1 MKLYVNMKNKN
12 VRSSIVITTFIN
24 VSIISRPRSI
34 NHYFIKK
41 KLYQNI
47 RYVKNTIQILYI
59 IITHAFQEI
68 LFSSQLSIHNIS
80 FDKAREVPKKGTVA
94 NPK

>member
-12 VRSSIVITTFIN
+12 VRSSIVIITFIN
-24 VSIISRPRSI
+24 VLIISI

-47 RYVKNTIQILYI
+47 RYVKNTIQISYI